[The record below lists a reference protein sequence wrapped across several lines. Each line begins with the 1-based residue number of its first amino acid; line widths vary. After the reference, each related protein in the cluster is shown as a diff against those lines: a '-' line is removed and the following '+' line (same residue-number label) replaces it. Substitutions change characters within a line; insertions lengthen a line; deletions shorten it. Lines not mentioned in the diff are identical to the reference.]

1 MKKINVFSYAVLI
14 CMLLGILG
22 VQAQCYTPLYSLGNV
37 VTDPEC
43 NNYPNTASG
52 WSNGWGNATA
62 ITGANAYCGT
72 SIQVTGGC
80 GGSIDYTLTGKLSP
94 NTSYR
99 LKCMLYS
106 DKDAFITLN
115 GCGIN
120 GLTSDYQITKNTG
133 GTWQAVDFYFITGTL
148 ASAQNFW
155 LNSCSGSNRATDIRL
170 DNFEIYPATEPVVV
184 IPMEPMDSGKFVPT
198 WESLKQY
205 GEAPDWF
212 QDAKFGMWAH
222 WGPQCQPE
230 QGDWL

>member
-1 MKKINVFSYAVLI
+1 MEQFLVCYYQKTISIFKNKYQMKKINVFSYAVLI

-72 SIQVTGGC
+72 SVQVTGAC
-80 GGSIDYTLTGKLSP
+80 GGSIDYTLTGKLLP

-99 LKCMLYS
+99 FKRMLYS

-115 GCGIN
+115 GCGI
-120 GLTSDYQITKNTG
+120 
-133 GTWQAVDFYFITGTL
+133 
-148 ASAQNFW
+148 
-155 LNSCSGSNRATDIRL
+155 
-170 DNFEIYPATEPVVV
+170 
-184 IPMEPMDSGKFVPT
+184 
-198 WESLKQY
+198 
-205 GEAPDWF
+205 
-212 QDAKFGMWAH
+212 
-222 WGPQCQPE
+222 
-230 QGDWL
+230 